1 MNVKIEESWRKR
13 LQEEFDKPYFE
24 KLVAFV
30 KSEYGHANV
39 LPPGHQIFHVFNSC
53 PFEKVKVVILGQDP
67 YPNPGQYYGVCF
79 SVPKGVAIPGSLAN
93 IFKEIHQDLGKPI
106 PTSGN
111 LDRWVAQG
119 VFPMNSVLTVRAHET
134 GSHRNM
140 GWEIFTDAVIKK
152 LSDEREN
159 LVFMLWGAYAKEKAA
174 LINSSRH
181 LILTT
186 VHPSPRIIRKTKC
199 FDFWERNVLF
209 PKTKRSFFRT
219 PKHPLPCPFPLN
231 FSLLI
236 ITKKFGNL
244 AKNRYICIV

>member
-1 MNVKIEESWRKR
+1 MDVKIEESWKEQLKDEFEKDYFVKLTDFVRNEYRTK
-13 LQEEFDKPYFE
+13 QIFPPAKFIFNAFDHTPFDK
-24 KLVAFV
+24 V
-30 KSEYGHANV
+30 K
-39 LPPGHQIFHVFNSC
+39 I
-53 PFEKVKVVILGQDP
+53 VILGQDP

-79 SVPKGVAIPGSLAN
+79 SVPKGIAIPGSLAN

-186 VHPSPRIIRKTKC
+186 VHPSPRSAEYGFFGCRHFSKAN
-199 FDFWERNVLF
+199 DFL
-209 PKTKRSFFRT
+209 RSRG
-219 PKHPLPCPFPLN
+219 
-231 FSLLI
+231 I
-236 ITKKFGNL
+236 QEIDW
-244 AKNRYICIV
+244 